1 MPILSARDIVQ
12 RFGHQEV
19 LHGVSLDVRKG
30 EILGLL
36 GPSGAGKT
44 TFVNVIAGVAEPVSG
59 SVTAFGDP
67 MPSLKLM
74 RRMGYM
80 AQSDALY
87 TDLTAAEN
95 LAFFGAIYGLAG
107 AALRRAGAKALDTA
121 HLTVDPRKLAR
132 DYSGGMRRRL
142 SLATAILHEPEL
154 LILDEPTIG
163 LDPLHRVDIWESF
176 RAMTAQ
182 DKTLIVT
189 THVMDEAER
198 CDRLAMIRDG
208 VFIATGT
215 PAELRERAG
224 ATTLEEAFLHF
235 ARVEMS
241 AEKNAAEAAVTGATT
256 VGVADLDGGD
266 RDA

>member
-1 MPILSARDIVQ
+1 MPLLAARDIVQ
-12 RFGHQEV
+12 RFGRQEV
-19 LHGVSLDVRKG
+19 LHGVSLGVEPG

-44 TFVNVIAGVAEPVSG
+44 TFVNIIAGVAEPVSG
-59 SVTAFGDP
+59 SVEAFGQP
-67 MPSLKLM
+67 MPSLALM

-87 TDLTAAEN
+87 LDLTASEN
-95 LAFFGAIYGLAG
+95 LGFFGTIYGLTGDALKS
-107 AALRRAGAKALDTA
+107 AAAKALETA
-121 HLTVDPRKLAR
+121 HLRVEPRKQAR

-176 RAMTAQ
+176 RKMAAAGT
-182 DKTLIVT
+182 TLIVT

-208 VFIATGT
+208 VFIAIGS
-215 PAELRERAG
+215 PAELKDRAS
-224 ATTLEEAFLHF
+224 AATLEDAFLHF
-235 ARVEMS
+235 ARGE
-241 AEKNAAEAAVTGATT
+241 
-256 VGVADLDGGD
+256 GGD
-266 RDA
+266 GDA

>member
-12 RFGHQEV
+12 RFGHEEV
-19 LHGVSLDVRKG
+19 LHGVSLGVEHG

-59 SVTAFGDP
+59 EVHAFGEP

-87 TDLTAAEN
+87 TDLTASEN
-95 LAFFGAIYGLAG
+95 LEFFGSLYGLSG
-107 AALRRAGAKALDTA
+107 PALKRAGEKALETA
-121 HLTVDPRKLAR
+121 HLQVEPGKLAR

-176 RAMTAQ
+176 RQMTETG
-182 DKTLIVT
+182 KTLIVT

-208 VFIATGT
+208 VFIAIGT
-215 PAELRERAG
+215 PENLRMQAG
-224 ATTLEEAFLHF
+224 ASTLEEAFLHF
-235 ARVEMS
+235 ARMEM
-241 AEKNAAEAAVTGATT
+241 TQ
-256 VGVADLDGGD
+256 GGGH
-266 RDA
+266 DA

>member
-1 MPILSARDIVQ
+1 MPVLAARDIVQ

-19 LHGVSLDVRKG
+19 LHGVSLGVERG

-44 TFVNVIAGVAEPVSG
+44 TFVNIIAGVAEPVSG
-59 SVTAFGDP
+59 TVDAFGEP
-67 MPSLKLM
+67 MPSLELM

-87 TDLTAAEN
+87 TDLTAREN
-95 LAFFGAIYGLAG
+95 LEFFGAIYGLTGEALG
-107 AALRRAGAKALDTA
+107 AAMSRALATA
-121 HLTVDPRKLAR
+121 HLTVEPRKQVR

-142 SLATAILHEPEL
+142 SLATALIHDPEV

-163 LDPLHRVDIWESF
+163 LDPLHRVDIWDAF
-176 RAMTAQ
+176 RVMAAEGR
-182 DKTLIVT
+182 TLLVT

-208 VFIATGT
+208 VFIAIGT
-215 PAELRERAG
+215 PNDLKARAG
-224 ATTLEEAFLHF
+224 TRTLEEAFLHF
-235 ARVEMS
+235 AR
-241 AEKNAAEAAVTGATT
+241 AE
-256 VGVADLDGGD
+256 GGG

>member
-1 MPILSARDIVQ
+1 MALLEARDIVQ
-12 RFGHQEV
+12 RFGQQEV
-19 LHGVSLDVRKG
+19 LHGVSLGVERG
-30 EILGLL
+30 EVLGLL

-59 SVTAFGDP
+59 GVEIFGEK
-67 MPSLKLM
+67 MPSLAVM
-74 RRMGYM
+74 RRIGYM

-95 LAFFGAIYGLAG
+95 LGFFGAIYGLRG
-107 AALRRAGAKALDTA
+107 DALKQAMTRALATA
-121 HLTVDPRKLAR
+121 HLTVEPRKQVR
-132 DYSGGMRRRL
+132 NYSGGMRRRL
-142 SLATAILHEPEL
+142 SLATALMHEPEL

-176 RAMTAQ
+176 RAMAAEGR
-182 DKTLIVT
+182 TLIVT

-208 VFIATGT
+208 AFIALGS
-215 PAELRERAG
+215 PADLKERAG
-224 ATTLEEAFLHF
+224 AATLEDAFLHF
-235 ARVEMS
+235 AR
-241 AEKNAAEAAVTGATT
+241 AE
-256 VGVADLDGGD
+256 GGE

>member
-1 MPILSARDIVQ
+1 MPILSACDIVQ

-19 LHGVSLDVRKG
+19 LHGVSLNVERG

-44 TFVNVIAGVAEPVSG
+44 TLANVIAGVAEPVSG
-59 SVTAFGDP
+59 SVEAFGEP
-67 MPSLKLM
+67 MPSLRLM

-95 LAFFGAIYGLAG
+95 LAFFGAIYGLTG
-107 AALRRAGAKALDTA
+107 AALKRAGEKALETA
-121 HLTVDPRKLAR
+121 HLTVEPGKLAR

-163 LDPLHRVDIWESF
+163 LDPLYRVDIWESF
-176 RAMTAQ
+176 RRMTDAGR
-182 DKTLIVT
+182 TLIVT

-208 VFIATGT
+208 VFIAMGT
-215 PAELRERAG
+215 PDELRERTGTA
-224 ATTLEEAFLHF
+224 TLEDAFLHY
-235 ARVEMS
+235 ARAEMAS
-241 AEKNAAEAAVTGATT
+241 MAE
-256 VGVADLDGGD
+256 GGGP
-266 RDA
+266 DA

>member
-1 MPILSARDIVQ
+1 MPVLTARDIYQ

-19 LHGVSLDVRKG
+19 LRGLSLDVEPG

-44 TFVNVIAGVAEPVSG
+44 TFVNVLAGVAEPASG
-59 SVTAFGDP
+59 EVTAFGEK

-87 TDLTAAEN
+87 MDLTAGEN
-95 LAFFGAIYGLAG
+95 LAFFGAIYGLSG
-107 AALRRAGAKALDTA
+107 SALKTASARALETA
-121 HLTVDPRKLAR
+121 HLIVDPRKLVR

-142 SLATAILHEPEL
+142 SLATALLHAPEL

-163 LDPLHRVDIWESF
+163 LDPLHRVDIWDAF
-176 RAMTAQ
+176 RAMAAGGT
-182 DKTLIVT
+182 TILVT

-198 CDRLAMIRDG
+198 CDRLSLIREG
-208 VFIATGT
+208 IFIAQGT
-215 PAELRERAG
+215 PAELKAS
-224 ATTLEEAFLHF
+224 AKAATLEDAFLHF
-235 ARVEMS
+235 ARIAMPEPAFVET
-241 AEKNAAEAAVTGATT
+241 ERCV
-256 VGVADLDGGD
+256 D
-266 RDA
+266 

>member
-1 MPILSARDIVQ
+1 MPILSAQDIVQ

-19 LHGVSLDVRKG
+19 LHGVSLGVEHG

-59 SVTAFGDP
+59 KVHAFGEP

-95 LAFFGAIYGLAG
+95 LEFFGSLYGLSG
-107 AALRRAGAKALDTA
+107 PALKRAGEKALETA
-121 HLTVDPRKLAR
+121 HLKVEPGKLAR

-176 RAMTAQ
+176 RRMTETG
-182 DKTLIVT
+182 KTLIVT

-208 VFIATGT
+208 VFIAIGT
-215 PAELRERAG
+215 PDNLRMAAG
-224 ATTLEEAFLHF
+224 ASTLEEAFLHF
-235 ARVEMS
+235 ARTEM
-241 AEKNAAEAAVTGATT
+241 AQGGGHNA
-256 VGVADLDGGD
+256 
-266 RDA
+266 

>member
-1 MPILSARDIVQ
+1 MPIIAARDIVQ
-12 RFGHQEV
+12 RFGSQEV
-19 LHGVSLDVRKG
+19 LHRVSLDVQQG

-59 SVTAFGDP
+59 TVEAFGEP

-87 TDLTAAEN
+87 TDLTAREN
-95 LAFFGAIYGLAG
+95 LAFFGTIYGLVGDELKEAMRE
-107 AALRRAGAKALDTA
+107 ALEAV
-121 HLTVDPRKLAR
+121 HLPLEPRKLVR

-142 SLATAILHEPEL
+142 SLATAVLHKPEL

-163 LDPLHRVDIWESF
+163 LDPLHRVSIWDGF
-176 RAMTAQ
+176 REMAERGT
-182 DKTLIVT
+182 TLIVT

-208 VFIATGT
+208 VFIAIGS
-215 PAELRERAG
+215 PAELQQRAS
-224 ATTLEEAFLHF
+224 AATLEEAFLYF
-235 ARVEMS
+235 ARLEHP
-241 AEKNAAEAAVTGATT
+241 EEAAA
-256 VGVADLDGGD
+256 LRGGG

>member
-1 MPILSARDIVQ
+1 MPILTARDIIQ

-19 LHGVSLDVRKG
+19 LHSVSLGVERG

-44 TFVNVIAGVAEPVSG
+44 TFVNILAGVAEPTSG
-59 SVTAFGDP
+59 TVEAFGKA
-67 MPSLKLM
+67 MPSLELM

-87 TDLTAAEN
+87 TDLTASEN
-95 LAFFGAIYGLAG
+95 LEFFGAIYGLTG
-107 AALRRAGAKALDTA
+107 AALRRAGEKALETA
-121 HLTVDPRKLAR
+121 HLAVEPRKLAR

-176 RAMTAQ
+176 RRMTDAG
-182 DKTLIVT
+182 KTLVVT

-208 VFIATGT
+208 VFIAMGT
-215 PAELRERAG
+215 PDELRERAD
-224 ATTLEEAFLHF
+224 AETLEDAFLHF
-235 ARVEMS
+235 ARAEM
-241 AEKNAAEAAVTGATT
+241 AE
-256 VGVADLDGGD
+256 GGGH
-266 RDA
+266 DA